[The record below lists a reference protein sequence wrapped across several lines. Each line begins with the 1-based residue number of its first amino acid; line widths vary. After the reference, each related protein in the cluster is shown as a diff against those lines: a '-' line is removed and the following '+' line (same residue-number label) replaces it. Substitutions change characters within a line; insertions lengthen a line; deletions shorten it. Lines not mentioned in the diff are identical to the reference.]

1 MIFQFME
8 KYRTPILI
16 AVLFAMAGFGV
27 WVFVVQWVQGPS
39 KDEIKA
45 KEVVASF
52 VVDGEKH
59 EITRRDLYASGS
71 LGGSTEDLEERQ
83 ANLLARL
90 IRERLVDAAGI
101 HLSEEEFQEIL
112 DKEVRETIAQ
122 ANDGKFDPQA
132 YIQFCNRVY
141 RRTPSSFEAA
151 LREDARLAKLMREI
165 DRAIGLLSSQE
176 IFEQY
181 QKQFQ
186 KIKLKGVI
194 FDPATFE
201 AKSKLEKD
209 ENGDDSAE
217 SLAKLEE
224 YWKSLTDDEKKRFHK
239 GGALLTAEYVGFLFG
254 KDKYKDDAVL
264 DDDFKKVNP
273 ISKTSLE
280 ELTQEFEPDDAV
292 LAKLKGRADRHREE
306 YGIDKDA
313 DIDEVFEKRKQRF
326 IEEWKI
332 LELLKKVHDEL
343 VKTSAAGKPIDLA
356 AVAKKNNLSY
366 FKFSKVTLQDLT
378 NHPDVP
384 GTYPFQ
390 LQGLKPGT
398 LLTMR
403 NVVTP
408 ETDPFDQGVV
418 DVVGKHGSIWRLVDK
433 DLSPIP
439 VLNAVRDDVAK
450 DFEAKEAEKLRT
462 AAIEGFQKAM
472 DQVLD
477 EKVKDFAATVKA
489 DIAKETQ
496 EEIQGLDPEKDKAR
510 IEEIKKQKDEEAKAR
525 IDEEKEKYRGEAFDA
540 ALSEASDALVVE
552 EGFFLPYEAVREP
565 VLDKEKVTAED
576 MARSFLRR
584 EFRVLHDQAA
594 ADKFIEPG
602 TVSESVKSVA
612 YPGFEGIAKLEAKKV
627 PSDEEIFL
635 RPSLLAQAEFALQR
649 KNAAAEH
656 KPSMWDYEHLKNGD
670 FKLVAAELD
679 KEIAQR
685 REDERKA
692 EESRKRLE
700 AERKRRLEERQK
712 AIQKAKRAS
721 ENPKDESKPEDV
733 KK

>member
-16 AVLFAMAGFGV
+16 AVLLGMAGFGV
-27 WVFVVQWVQGPS
+27 WVFVVQWFRGPS
-39 KDEIKA
+39 KGEIKA

-52 VVDGEKH
+52 VVGGEKH
-59 EITRRDLYASGS
+59 EITRRDLYMSGS
-71 LGGSTEDLEERQ
+71 LAGSTADLEKRQ
-83 ANLLARL
+83 ANLLSRL
-90 IRERLVDAAGI
+90 IREKLVDAAGVNI
-101 HLSEEEFQEIL
+101 SDEELQEIL
-112 DKEVRETIAQ
+112 DKEVREPIAQ

-132 YIQFCNRVY
+132 YIQFCNRIY
-141 RRTPSSFEAA
+141 RRTPSAFEAA
-151 LREDARLAKLMREI
+151 LREDARLAKLMREV
-165 DRAIGLLSSQE
+165 DRAIGLHSSEE
-176 IFEQY
+176 ILQQF

-201 AKSKLEKD
+201 AKSKLEKN
-209 ENGDDSAE
+209 ENGDYSADA
-217 SLAKLEE
+217 LAKLAE
-224 YWKSLTDDEKKRFHK
+224 YWKGLSDDEKKRFHK

-280 ELTQEFEPDDAV
+280 ELTKEFEPDDAV
-292 LAKLKGRADRHREE
+292 LAKLKGRVDRHRQE

-326 IEEWKI
+326 VEEWKI
-332 LELLKKVHDEL
+332 LKLLKKIHEDL
-343 VKTSAAGKPIDLA
+343 AKKSAAGETIDLA
-356 AVAKKNNLSY
+356 DVAKKNNLSY
-366 FKFSKVTLQDLT
+366 FKFSNMTLQDLT
-378 NHPDVP
+378 NHADVP

-418 DVVGKHGSIWRLVDK
+418 DVVAKHGSIWRLVEK

-439 VLNAVRDDVAK
+439 NLNAVRDDVAK
-450 DFEAKEAEKLRT
+450 DFETKEAEKLRT

-477 EKVKDFAATVKA
+477 AKVKDFAATVKA
-489 DIAKETQ
+489 DIEKEIQ
-496 EEIQGLDPEKDKAR
+496 EEIQGLDPEKDKDR
-510 IEEIKKQKDEEAKAR
+510 IEEIKSQKDEEAKAR

-540 ALSEASDALVVE
+540 ALSEASDALIVE

-565 VLDKEKVTAED
+565 VLDKDKVTSED

-594 ADKFIEPG
+594 ADKFVEPG
-602 TVSESVKSVA
+602 TVSEPVKSVA
-612 YPGFEGIAKLEAKKV
+612 YRGFEGIAKLEAKKV
-627 PSDEEIFL
+627 PTDEDMFL
-635 RPSLLAQAEFALQR
+635 RPMLLAQAEFALQR
-649 KNAAAEH
+649 KSAAAED
-656 KPSMWDYEHLKNGD
+656 KPSMWDYEHLKSGD
-670 FKLVAAELD
+670 FHLVAVELD
-679 KEIAQR
+679 KEIEQR

-712 AIQKAKRAS
+712 AIRK
-721 ENPKDESKPEDV
+721 ENGAEEAPKDEPRPV